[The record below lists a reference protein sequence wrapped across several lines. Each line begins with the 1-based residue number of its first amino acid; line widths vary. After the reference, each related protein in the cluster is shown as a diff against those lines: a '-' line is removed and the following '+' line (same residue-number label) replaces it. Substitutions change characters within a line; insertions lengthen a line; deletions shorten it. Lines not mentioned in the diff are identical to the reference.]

1 MEQKSPDKV
10 CYQFICPRYPK
21 CARAR
26 GRGCCIEYPEDEAQ
40 MVRRGIA
47 GPRMDFRC
55 LWRSSRCV
63 YIYDAFNE
71 NICLYIKNE
80 YGNICQNYLI

>member
-26 GRGCCIEYPEDEAQ
+26 GRGY
-40 MVRRGIA
+40 RRGIA

-55 LWRSSRCV
+55 LWKSSRCV
-63 YIYDAFNE
+63 YIYDALNE
-71 NICLYIKNE
+71 NICLYINNE

>member
-1 MEQKSPDKV
+1 MGSEMCIRDRIKMEQKSPDKV

-40 MVRRGIA
+40 MVQEGDCRAEDGF
-47 GPRMDFRC
+47 PLF
-55 LWRSSRCV
+55 V
-63 YIYDAFNE
+63 E
-71 NICLYIKNE
+71 E
-80 YGNICQNYLI
+80 Q

>member
-21 CARAR
+21 CAR
-26 GRGCCIEYPEDEAQ
+26 
-40 MVRRGIA
+40 
-47 GPRMDFRC
+47 
-55 LWRSSRCV
+55 V
-63 YIYDAFNE
+63 YIYDALNE
-71 NICLYIKNE
+71 NICLYINNE

>member
-40 MVRRGIA
+40 MVQEGDCRAEDG
-47 GPRMDFRC
+47 FRC

-71 NICLYIKNE
+71 NICLYVKK
-80 YGNICQNYLI
+80 